1 MITSPA
7 SLLALAASLD
17 AQGDALKAQGD
28 TLKAQAASIRAALEA
43 SENQAP
49 SATVTLEEH
58 GRRTGRNARKRREDF
73 SAFERHGFKVHR
85 AGHAAWMDADEYTR
99 AVEAI
104 ASKRPA
110 SPPSKP
116 STAAND
122 DSAPDELSPAA
133 IFERAGLVATRNP
146 NPRQRAPKRRAA

>member
-1 MITSPA
+1 MIASPA
-7 SLLALAASLD
+7 SLLALAASLE
-17 AQGDALKAQGD
+17 AQGDA
-28 TLKAQAASIRAALEA
+28 LKAQAASIRAAIES
-43 SENQAP
+43 SENQAQAP
-49 SATVTLEEH
+49 DAITLEAATALL
-58 GRRTGRNARKRREDF
+58 GSKRRAREAF
-73 SAFERHGFKVHR
+73 AAFEREGFAVSR
-85 AGHAAWMDADEYTR
+85 VGHAVFMAR
-99 AVEAI
+99 AEWDRAI